1 VPDLT
6 LEQELERVIL
16 GSDYRIA
23 VREYSGALVVE
34 VIYVPA
40 FQAVDMGGRLPLVT
54 NTGVVAYRRI
64 GGWRKW
70 RRARRFVERTIA
82 GHREVLAAGVVQVR

>member
-1 VPDLT
+1 MALS
-6 LEQELERVIL
+6 LEQELEAFVS
-16 GSDYRIA
+16 GADYRIA

-40 FQAVDMGGRLPLVT
+40 FRAVDMGGRLPMVT
-54 NTGVVAYRRI
+54 NSGVIDSRRI
-64 GGWRKW
+64 SGWRKW
-70 RRARRFVERTIA
+70 RRARRFVVATIA